1 MLILSRKKGESIIIN
16 NNIEIIITS
25 IEGDQVKL
33 GIKAPSDIDIFR
45 REVLDAIQLSN
56 REAAKVNLNLE
67 QVKEMIKLPKN
78 NIKRNI
84 ENKIKKD

>member
-78 NIKRNI
+78 NIKTNI